1 MKQKFILWIDDM
13 QNWSSIVISNLK
25 IVAEEKG
32 VKLNELQRL
41 NGEELDL
48 VFMMHHFDLIVM
60 DFHMDPFNGDKYIS
74 EIREQEHLDAIPI
87 VFYSQDPE
95 VDLTSL
101 IANCKNVY
109 VTDRLSV
116 EDVIKQFIL

>member
-41 NGEELDL
+41 N
-48 VFMMHHFDLIVM
+48 
-60 DFHMDPFNGDKYIS
+60 
-74 EIREQEHLDAIPI
+74 DA
-87 VFYSQDPE
+87 S
-95 VDLTSL
+95 
-101 IANCKNVY
+101 
-109 VTDRLSV
+109 
-116 EDVIKQFIL
+116 